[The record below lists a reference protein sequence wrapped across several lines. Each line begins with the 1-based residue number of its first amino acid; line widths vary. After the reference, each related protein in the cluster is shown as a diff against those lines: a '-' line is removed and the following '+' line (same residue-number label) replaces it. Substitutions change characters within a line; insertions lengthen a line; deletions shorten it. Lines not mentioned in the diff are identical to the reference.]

1 MVLSN
6 VWSGGQLFAYSA
18 LDGDSFASDDFV
30 GILDSDRVG
39 IRFFSKVKRE
49 LILTR
54 LGKIRPA
61 FEGIGGDFLSLLGEK
76 GETCRVVY
84 ARRHL
89 IVGRLASPAAPILLC
104 HGDAQILKEDDLLIQ
119 NTGDG
124 DFSALLTRGDRFALA
139 FGHSADTV
147 RALAEEGVLLDADAE
162 YEEKL
167 ALYRRFSLKEDHPY
181 ARLYAKCLS
190 TMKTQLYSPE
200 GNFSHTWSTPDRLPH
215 RGLWLWDSVFHA
227 IGFRNIDPALAQ
239 ELILAVVDLQGDDGF
254 IPHFANWE
262 KRSKITQPP
271 VLAWGARKVY
281 EKSGDRAFL
290 KQVYTAAARFWE
302 WLRENR
308 RPQGASLYAWY
319 TKADKN
325 CRCDECGMDNSPR
338 FDTED
343 TLLAIDLSCFMANE
357 ARHLAAIARELGES
371 GEIWDQRF
379 AELRQEIDRILW
391 SEEDGFYF
399 DYNLKKGAHHKV
411 WAVSSFLPLLA
422 GICSPKQAEALLGHL
437 QDPESFATPFSVP
450 SISKKDATFGSDMWR
465 GPVWINYN
473 YMIIEGLEQY
483 GFEECARSLRENTL
497 STVNFWYRKGG
508 VLFEFYDSE
517 NCRAPWELNRK
528 GPPFEPYDFEI
539 RPQAIR
545 DYGWSNTLTFDLLSR
560 EV

>member
-6 VWSGGQLFAYSA
+6 VWGGGQIFAFSA
-18 LDGDSFASDDFV
+18 LDGDSFASDDFM

-49 LILTR
+49 LILTG

-61 FEGIGGDFLSLLGEK
+61 FEGIGGDFLSLVGEK

-89 IVGRLASPAAPILLC
+89 IVGKLASPAAPLLLC
-104 HGDAQILKEDDLLIQ
+104 HGRAKLLEEGDLLIQ
-119 NTGDG
+119 DTGDG
-124 DFSALLTRGDRFALA
+124 DVSALLTRGDGFALA
-139 FGHSADTV
+139 FGHSVEAV
-147 RALAEEGVLLDADAE
+147 RALAQEGAGLDADEE
-162 YEEKL
+162 YEKKL
-167 ALYRRFSLKEDHPY
+167 ALYRRFSLREDHPF

-190 TMKTQLYSPE
+190 TMKTQLYTPE

-227 IGFRNIDPALAQ
+227 VGFRNLDPALAQ
-239 ELILAVVDLQGDDGF
+239 ELILAVIDVQREDGF

-262 KRSKITQPP
+262 KKSKITQPP

-290 KQVYTAAARFWE
+290 KQVYTAAAGFWE
-302 WLRENR
+302 WLQENR

-319 TKADKN
+319 TKADQN

-379 AELRQEIDRILW
+379 CTLQQEIDRLLW

-399 DYNLKKGAHHKV
+399 DYNLNKGALHKV
-411 WAVSSFLPLLA
+411 WAVSSFLPLFA
-422 GICSPKQAEALLGHL
+422 GLCSPKQAAALLGHL
-437 QDPESFATPFSVP
+437 QDPQRFGTTVPIP
-450 SISKKDATFGSDMWR
+450 SISKNDATFGSDMWR

-473 YMIIEGLEQY
+473 YMVIEGLEQY
-483 GFEECARSLRENTL
+483 GFGECADEIREKTL
-497 STVNFWYRKGG
+497 AMLDFWYRKRGS
-508 VLFEFYDSE
+508 LFEFYDSE
-517 NCRAPWELNRK
+517 NRRAPWELNRK

-539 RPQAIR
+539 RTQAIR

-560 EV
+560 EL